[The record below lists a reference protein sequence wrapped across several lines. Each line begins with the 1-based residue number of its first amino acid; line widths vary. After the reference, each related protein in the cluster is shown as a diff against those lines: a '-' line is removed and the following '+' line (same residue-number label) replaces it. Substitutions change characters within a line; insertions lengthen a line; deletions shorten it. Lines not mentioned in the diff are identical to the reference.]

1 MEDKFFASRLTN
13 AQKFSL
19 PDFNSSGPV
28 ASNVF
33 DQAIEQIQ
41 SDINRVKD
49 EIYGVPPIPSLQA
62 QIDNQEIQRQAAI
75 KARDSSPKSSKNPDR
90 IYWGQ
95 RILQHATKRDSIAED
110 LRDKLKLL
118 KELQEI
124 DLPEAIRL
132 KQVNA
137 SETYN
142 QTFAN
147 KGIDAIS
154 QQKIKSAEADAIR
167 LAAESKAA
175 VEKAM
180 QKTAAEIQEKSSK
193 TTRTIIILIVVA
205 VVVASVIIIVK
216 NRKNK

>member
-1 MEDKFFASRLTN
+1 MEDKFFTSRLTN
-13 AQKFSL
+13 AQNFSL
-19 PDFNSSGPV
+19 PDFNASGPV
-28 ASNVF
+28 SSNVF

-41 SDINRVKD
+41 SDINRVRD

-62 QIDNQEIQRQAAI
+62 QIDNQEIQRKAAVT
-75 KARDSSPKSSKNPDR
+75 ARDASPKSSKNPDR
-90 IYWGQ
+90 IYWNQ
-95 RILQHATKRDSIAED
+95 RINVHSSNRDSLAQD
-110 LRDKLKLL
+110 LRDKLELL

-124 DLPEAIRL
+124 SLPEAIRL

-147 KGIDAIS
+147 KGIDTIS

-167 LAAESKAA
+167 LAAKSKAE

-180 QKTAAEIQEKSSK
+180 QKTASEIQEKSSK

-205 VVVASVIIIVK
+205 AVVASVIIIIK